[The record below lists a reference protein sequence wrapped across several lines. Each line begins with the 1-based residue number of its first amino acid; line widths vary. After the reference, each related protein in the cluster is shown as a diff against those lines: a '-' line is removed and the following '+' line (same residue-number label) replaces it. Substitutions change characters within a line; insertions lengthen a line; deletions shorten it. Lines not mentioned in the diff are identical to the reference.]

1 MRRDVRHVGGV
12 MALVLFGGLTLG
24 GCSGQQQEDDSLE
37 VTEDSEFEEGYN
49 EASEE
54 YANEEYAN
62 EEYANEEYANEG
74 YDNSEY
80 GNDEGMN
87 EYGEY
92 GGENLSNSNLGMEG
106 ANATENDLQEIIQEM
121 NGQQAELTGDM
132 GDALAQNMVSAPM
145 DEGMDMGMGMDAS
158 MEAIPM
164 DAPMNDAVGMNTAPM
179 NTVGMNTAPM
189 NAVPMAPSVAA
200 PMSADSAVA
209 FQPGGSPAG
218 PALPELGSKMP
229 YVVQPGDTLAKISM
243 RIYGDVN
250 RWNEM
255 ASLTGMSNPS
265 RIYPGDVVY
274 YTLDEAALAFSSA
287 YESVARVEEVIQQG
301 DTLAT
306 ISRRVYGTSKGWKAI
321 WRQNDTIDNPDMLQ
335 AGASVFYIQAEALT
349 AAVETAKQNLTSF
362 LANNSTDNS
371 TQIETASL
379 ASNDTFTQD
388 LVTNLDHFNSD
399 AVFAIN

>member
-1 MRRDVRHVGGV
+1 MRRNVRHVGGV

-62 EEYANEEYANEG
+62 EEYANEEY
-74 YDNSEY
+74 DDSEY
-80 GNDEGMN
+80 GNDAGMN
-87 EYGEY
+87 EYDEY
-92 GGENLSNSNLGMEG
+92 GSENLSNSNLGMEG
-106 ANATENDLQEIIQEM
+106 VNATENDLQEIIQEM

-132 GDALAQNMVSAPM
+132 GDALAQDMVSAPM
-145 DEGMDMGMGMDAS
+145 DEGMGMDMGMDSS

-164 DAPMNDAVGMNTAPM
+164 DAPMNNAVGMNTA
-179 NTVGMNTAPM
+179 GMSTAPM
-189 NAVPMAPSVAA
+189 NAVPMNTVPMAPTVAA
-200 PMSADSAVA
+200 PMVSDSAVA

-255 ASLTGMSNPS
+255 ANLTGMANPS

-287 YESVARVEEVIQQG
+287 YESVARAEEVIQQG

-321 WRQNDTIDNPDMLQ
+321 WRQNDTIDNPDVLQ
-335 AGASVFYIQAEALT
+335 AGATVFYVQADALT
-349 AAVETAKQNLTSF
+349 AAVETAKQNLSAL
-362 LANNSTDNS
+362 LATHSEDTS
-371 TQIETASL
+371 TQTTTNGL
-379 ASNDTFTQD
+379 AHSTISAQD
-388 LVTNLDHFNSD
+388 LVANLDQFNSD